1 MKNYK
6 PQIRGA
12 AFTNKIMAKKRNVL
26 KFRENFKRKLQIE
39 QAKHRGQVDVYGGL
53 AKVGMD
59 NTLGPDGQE
68 EKEEMAPGFSTSAM
82 RYVKDLIKTHR
93 SDDDEEEEEENIQDS
108 QDEECLLGEEND
120 DE

>member
-1 MKNYK
+1 VHGDSGTAGDEATL
-6 PQIRGA
+6 P
-12 AFTNKIMAKKRNVL
+12 
-26 KFRENFKRKLQIE
+26 NFYEL
-39 QAKHRGQVDVYGGL
+39 DVYGGL

-93 SDDDEEEEEENIQDS
+93 SDDEEEEEDNI
-108 QDEECLLGEEND
+108 
-120 DE
+120 